1 MNYPLSFQM
10 IKTPWKCLATWVILL
25 VQGPYL
31 WNINL
36 CYKNLGYTIYTT
48 ILKNHMKTTLDAI
61 IGKNQSA
68 AIKSRTILHTFASI
82 RDVIYVS
89 HNLNS
94 SLAWTSFNFRE
105 PFTGYISILFPS
117 YVCFVTNLL
126 FAS

>member
-1 MNYPLSFQM
+1 MLGNMGDTSSTGT
-10 IKTPWKCLATWVILL
+10 ISVIH
-25 VQGPYL
+25 
-31 WNINL
+31 NL

-94 SLAWTSFNFRE
+94 SLA
-105 PFTGYISILFPS
+105 
-117 YVCFVTNLL
+117 
-126 FAS
+126 